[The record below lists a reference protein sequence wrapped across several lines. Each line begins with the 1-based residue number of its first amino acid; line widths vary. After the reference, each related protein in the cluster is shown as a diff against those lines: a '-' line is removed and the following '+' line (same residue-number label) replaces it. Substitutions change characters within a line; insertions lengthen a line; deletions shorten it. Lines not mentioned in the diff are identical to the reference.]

1 MLFQFRFFL
10 PCCKQKLHEPKS
22 YVTLVQVLSAV
33 ANRNYQ
39 EPKSYVTLA
48 QVLSALLQI
57 EIKQNIKNRTKK
69 LCDTSSGPFRPAAIR
84 NDQAPKS
91 YASGSICPV
100 ANRNYQELDS
110 VGSTVR
116 YEMIKLC
123 TGSVQ
128 DTMRRLQLVAVG

>member
-1 MLFQFRFFL
+1 MAIRA
-10 PCCKQKLHEPKS
+10 PDG
-22 YVTLVQVLSAV
+22 A
-33 ANRNYQ
+33 R
-39 EPKSYVTLA
+39 
-48 QVLSALLQI
+48 
-57 EIKQNIKNRTKK
+57 NRTKK

-123 TGSVQ
+123 TGSV
-128 DTMRRLQLVAVG
+128 